1 MNLGWLRAVLWWLAW
16 LALAA
21 LPLAIALAPPRPMA
35 AGAIE
40 ELGRMLGLVGLGVLV
55 AQAAISGRQRW
66 FAPGLGQDDLLQFHR
81 VAGIAAVVLLLCHP
95 LLMFA
100 GDRAFLAWL
109 DPRAGLLRAL
119 TLAGLALALLALV
132 ASSLWRLALRLSY
145 EHWRLLHGLL
155 AVAVVAGGLG
165 HALMAGHY
173 TGAGWKR
180 ASLAMLALASIA
192 LVLETRLLRP
202 WRLRRRPWRVVAVR
216 PERAGCTTLELAPE
230 GHDGLRFAPG
240 QYAWLTLGERPLR
253 LQQHPFSMASPA
265 GQRNIAFT
273 IKAQGDFTDAL
284 ADVEPGTT
292 AWLEGPYGVFTWRP
306 GSCPAGAVF
315 IAGGVGI
322 TPIMSMLRTARAR
335 GGHEPLWLVYGNP
348 AWDEVLF
355 REELDGLAAA
365 LPLTLVH
372 VLEEGHAGWQGETGH
387 IDAALLRRHLPADLS
402 RMAGFICGPPALADA
417 AGPVLLGLGL
427 PARNLYAE
435 RFDLV

>member
-1 MNLGWLRAVLWWLAW
+1 MNLGWLRASMWWLAW

-21 LPLAIALAPPRPMA
+21 LPLAIALAPPRPVA
-35 AGAIE
+35 AGAVE
-40 ELGRMLGLVGLGVLV
+40 ELGRMLGLLGLGILV

-81 VAGIAAVVLLLCHP
+81 VVGIAGVVLLLCHP

-100 GDRAFLAWL
+100 GDSVWLAWL
-109 DPRAGLLRAL
+109 DPRADVLRAS
-119 TLAGLALALLALV
+119 TLAGLVLALVALV

-173 TGAGWKR
+173 TGADWKR
-180 ASLAMLALASIA
+180 ASLVLLGLGSIA
-192 LVLETRLLRP
+192 LVVETRVLRP

-230 GHDGLRFAPG
+230 GHAGLRFAPG
-240 QYAWLTLGERPLR
+240 QYAWLTLGDRPLR
-253 LQQHPFSMASPA
+253 LQQHPFSMASSA
-265 GQRNIAFT
+265 DQRSIAFT
-273 IKAQGDFTDAL
+273 VKAQGDFTDSLTAL
-284 ADVEPGTT
+284 EPGTR

-306 GSCPAGAVF
+306 GACPGGAVF

-335 GGHEPLWLVYGNP
+335 GGREPLWLVFGNH

-355 REELDGLAAA
+355 REELDHLAAA

-372 VLEEGHAGWQGETGH
+372 VIEEGHEGWQGETGH
-387 IDAALLRRHLPADLS
+387 IDADLLRRHLPADLS
-402 RMAGFICGPPALADA
+402 AMAGFICGPPALADA
-417 AGPVLLGLGL
+417 ASQVLLGLGL